1 MSFGIGDL
9 NWNVYKKL
17 ILVRTGQEP
26 LMLSKKTVTQILS
39 ILTYS
44 DSVDA

>member
-17 ILVRTGQEP
+17 ILVRTGGALYKDCNSNFINFYLVQ
-26 LMLSKKTVTQILS
+26 
-39 ILTYS
+39 
-44 DSVDA
+44 